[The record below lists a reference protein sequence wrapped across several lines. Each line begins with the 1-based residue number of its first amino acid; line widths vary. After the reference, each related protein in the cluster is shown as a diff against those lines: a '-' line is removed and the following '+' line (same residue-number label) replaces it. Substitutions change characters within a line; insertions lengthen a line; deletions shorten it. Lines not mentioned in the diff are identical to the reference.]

1 MLRYTAYSTT
11 VWSLDKHYAEIVAAC
26 HAQAISHIG
35 ILASVTGKLLGRPEH
50 LRDYV
55 QRLAKD
61 GITVWAE
68 VFGVGHP
75 AMGEHYNP
83 DGTPPVPA
91 IHWHGDLIVEN
102 READTALLPEG
113 WQYAVNEFGN
123 PVYCTSC
130 ANQACIEGNRWV
142 MQQLTP
148 IFDEIWYDDEFRLDG
163 DQGAGTPQ
171 GSTAACYCKHCMADL
186 SKRLGR
192 KVTRAEVLADQSLHD
207 AWMNQKT
214 DQLATLWRIIC
225 ETGRAIKPQ
234 LRMGVMVRWGGEERD
249 GVDVDKWLPSFGEKP
264 LLRAG
269 EGHFTRGEYTHP
281 ESQAI
286 EYLETSYH
294 VSWFPKDVP
303 VWSETTYFSGI
314 THQDILKKAALAM
327 GAGVSAI
334 AYCPCVPGWIVEQ
347 NFLAEDK
354 LDLERWAASMCDA
367 SRHFQPIA
375 ILRTPAA
382 GRGDR
387 RPTQRVRDRQIFP
400 LFSMAGLFA
409 TGVRQGHWRDTT
421 EQPVL
426 AVTGRSVWDFNLA
439 SLGSRELV
447 LDGAALVEKAPLI
460 AELGISDVHAGK
472 DGVVL
477 FAGAGYKENGL
488 LYTCGNVT
496 VIPYLWQDIPA
507 SLMPSLLADIRR
519 VLAPKLDS
527 VVVEGDSNVLP
538 VHYRHASYDAILL
551 VNLAHETRQV
561 HLALKSER
569 RMLIDPD
576 GNVVPIDL
584 VLTPDEI
591 RLLLVR

>member
-1 MLRYTAYSTT
+1 MVKYTAYSTT
-11 VWSLDKHYAEIVAAC
+11 VWSLDKHYEQIVAAC

-35 ILASVTGKLLGRPEH
+35 ILASVTGKLLGSPDH

-55 QRLAKD
+55 QRLAQD
-61 GITVWAE
+61 GISTWAE

-91 IHWHGDLIVEN
+91 IHWHGDLVVEN
-102 READTALLPEG
+102 RESDTSLLPVG

-130 ANQACIEGNRWV
+130 ANQACIDGNRWV

-148 IFDEIWYDDEFRLDG
+148 IFDEVWYDDEFRLDG
-163 DQGAGTPQ
+163 DQGAGVPYA
-171 GSTAACYCKHCMADL
+171 STAACYCDHCMADL
-186 SKRLGR
+186 SQRLGR
-192 KVTRAEVLADQSLHD
+192 KVTRADVLADQNLHD
-207 AWMNQKT
+207 AWMTQKT
-214 DQLATLWRIIC
+214 DQLAKMWRVIC

-249 GVDVDKWLPSFGEKP
+249 GVDIDKWLPSFGEKP

-269 EGHFTRGEYTHP
+269 EGHFTRGEYTRP

-294 VSWFPKDVP
+294 VSWFPQAVP
-303 VWSETTYFSGI
+303 VWSETTYFAGI
-314 THQDILKKAALAM
+314 THQDILKKAALAL

-334 AYCPCVPGWIVEQ
+334 AYCPCVPNWIIEQ

-354 LDLERWAASMCDA
+354 IDLDRWAANMCDA

-409 TGVRQGHWRDTT
+409 ATVRQGHWRDTA

-426 AVTGRSVWDFNLA
+426 AVTGRSVWDFKLD
-439 SLGSRELV
+439 SLGQRDLV
-447 LDGAALVEKAPLI
+447 LDGAALVENAPLNTQLSITGVEI
-460 AELGISDVHAGK
+460 AK
-472 DGVVL
+472 DGEVL
-477 FAGAGYKENGL
+477 FSGTGYKKDGL
-488 LYTCGNVT
+488 LYTRGKVL
-496 VIPYLWQDIPA
+496 VVPYIWQDVPA

-519 VLAPKLDS
+519 VLAPKLEA
-527 VVVEGDSNVLP
+527 VVIEGDSYVLP
-538 VHYRHASYDAILL
+538 VHYHHDSYDAILL
-551 VNLAHETRQV
+551 VNLLHEPRQV
-561 HLALKSER
+561 HLALKSPR
-569 RMLIDPD
+569 QDLLDPD
-576 GNVVPIDL
+576 GNSVASN
-584 VLTPDEI
+584 LTMKPDEI
-591 RLLLVR
+591 RLLLAR